1 MRTRPAATALAA
13 AAAALLTVSACGD
26 DGARPA
32 HRLGGPAQQACD
44 FFAHGYKETGTVD
57 ARSKLATR
65 VPAAAKRSGVG
76 SVRDRAGALVRGAT
90 NDPQTWQ
97 MGADAF
103 AEACL
108 DAGWTA
114 G

>member
-1 MRTRPAATALAA
+1 MRTRPAAAVL

-26 DGARPA
+26 DGARPP
-32 HRLGGPAQQACD
+32 HRLDGPAQQACD
-44 FFAHGYKETGTVD
+44 LFAHGYKETGTVD
-57 ARSKLATR
+57 ARAKLATR
-65 VPAAAKRSGVG
+65 VQAAATKSAVEP
-76 SVRDRAGALVRGAT
+76 VRDMAGTLVQGAQS
-90 NDPQTWQ
+90 DAQTWQ

-103 AEACL
+103 ARACL

>member
-13 AAAALLTVSACGD
+13 AVLTVSSCGG
-26 DGARPA
+26 DGDVEPA
-32 HRLGGPAQQACD
+32 HRLDGPAQHACD
-44 FFAHGYKETGTVD
+44 LFAHGYKETGTVD
-57 ARSKLATR
+57 ARSKLAAR
-65 VPAAAKRSGVG
+65 VRAAAKTS
-76 SVRDRAGALVRGAT
+76 SVDPVREMAGALVRGAT
-90 NDPQTWQ
+90 NDARTWQ

-103 AEACL
+103 AKACL